1 MAGTLG
7 APGTG
12 ICGERSQPGAIQG
25 FHQGPVDLFSARP
38 HRTPC
43 SAFLAIHRVPSI
55 CSSPWVLVTHRFN
68 PRAICLFVHQV
79 PRVNTG
85 QCVHCSSIHCVV
97 RFMSCEYCSA
107 RGLDDEDNA
116 PPLRFIKL
124 QARAPDAV
132 FKPDVVTQS
141 SHFEILLGCMNH
153 SFAQVGRANRIFANR
168 PQFGELSDVDT
179 RQYVMFLI
187 DRTEFKTKQELDDIH
202 HSTHGGLWFYHN
214 HPEWFT
220 NDMLT
225 PTNMRFL
232 SMLVCLSAYGSLT
245 IWRVIL

>member
-1 MAGTLG
+1 MLAARHCDGVCHLYGTCELRSSRMALVLKRY
-7 APGTG
+7 
-12 ICGERSQPGAIQG
+12 ERS
-25 FHQGPVDLFSARP
+25 L
-38 HRTPC
+38 
-43 SAFLAIHRVPSI
+43 
-55 CSSPWVLVTHRFN
+55 
-68 PRAICLFVHQV
+68 RAEIAAASWPL
-79 PRVNTG
+79 NDT
-85 QCVHCSSIHCVV
+85 VV
-97 RFMSCEYCSA
+97 C
-107 RGLDDEDNA
+107 
-116 PPLRFIKL
+116 PLRFIKL
-124 QARAPDAV
+124 QARAPEAV

-187 DRTEFKTKQELDDIH
+187 DQTEFKTKQELDDIH

-220 NDMLT
+220 DDMLT

-232 SMLVCLSAYGSLT
+232 SMLVCLSVYGSLT